1 MRPEQQQTQQKTAI
15 NVAVLVSI
23 GRHPTTGRARRAEQD
38 ARGLELALAV
48 AAELP
53 GSQIDLLHAGSKDVD
68 SEAALRGYLGM
79 ATGVGMATDVGMST
93 GVGMGLESMTLLEQP
108 EGSDAILPL
117 VEHLAA
123 TSPQL
128 VITGARAERGEGSGL
143 LPYAL
148 AEHLGWPLVNS
159 LASIETVE
167 NGVVT
172 LLQALPR
179 GQRRRLKVRLPA
191 IISVDEAAPAARQSA
206 FGPARRATFLAVPTS
221 SEADGELA
229 QWHLGPARKR
239 PKRLKIIKAASARDR
254 FKAAASKAEGKG
266 GQVLTDVTPEQ
277 GAEAIYKLLKE
288 EDVLR

>member
-1 MRPEQQQTQQKTAI
+1 MQPDLQQQQQKKQQGI
-15 NVAVLVSI
+15 DVAVLVSI

-38 ARGLELALAV
+38 ARGLELALAIE
-48 AAELP
+48 AELP
-53 GSQIDLLHAGSKDVD
+53 GTRISVLHAGAQDDS

-79 ATGVGMATDVGMST
+79 AT

-108 EGSDAILPL
+108 EGSDAIPALAK
-117 VEHLAA
+117 HLAA

-159 LASIETVE
+159 LASVEKVE

-191 IISVDEAAPAARQSA
+191 IISVDEAAPVARQSA
-206 FGPARRATFLAVPTS
+206 FGPARRATFAITTTT
-221 SEADGELA
+221 SEADSELA
-229 QWHLGPARKR
+229 QWHLAPARKR
-239 PKRLKIIKAASARDR
+239 PKRLKIVKAASARDR
-254 FKAAASKAEGKG
+254 FKAAASKSEGKG

-277 GAEAIYKLLKE
+277 GAEAIYQLLKE

>member
-1 MRPEQQQTQQKTAI
+1 MQPDLHQKQQQGI
-15 NVAVLVSI
+15 DVAVLVSI

-38 ARGLELALAV
+38 ARGLELALAIE
-48 AAELP
+48 AELP
-53 GSQIDLLHAGSKDVD
+53 GTRISMLHAGSQDD
-68 SEAALRGYLGM
+68 SSEAALRGYLGM
-79 ATGVGMATDVGMST
+79 ATGVGM
-93 GVGMGLESMTLLEQP
+93 GLESMTLLEQT

-159 LASIETVE
+159 LASVEKVE

-191 IISVDEAAPAARQSA
+191 IISVDEAAPTARQSA
-206 FGPARRATFLAVPTS
+206 FGPARRATFAITPTTPEVDS
-221 SEADGELA
+221 ELA
-229 QWHLGPARKR
+229 QWHLAPARKR
-239 PKRLKIIKAASARDR
+239 PKRLKIVKAASARDR
-254 FKAAASKAEGKG
+254 FKAAASKSEGKG
-266 GQVLTDVTPEQ
+266 GQVLTDVSPEQ

>member
-1 MRPEQQQTQQKTAI
+1 MRPEQQQTQQKTGI

-79 ATGVGMATDVGMST
+79 ATGVGI
-93 GVGMGLESMTLLEQP
+93 GLESMTLLEQP

-206 FGPARRATFLAVPTS
+206 FGPARRATFSLVPTS

-239 PKRLKIIKAASARDR
+239 PKCLKIIKAASARDR

-266 GQVLTDVTPEQ
+266 GQVLTDVSPEQ